1 MRLWQN
7 PKKFGLDSV
16 SADSYR
22 PRPIEE
28 RRQVTPAL
36 VSLEART
43 VILTPRPRL
52 SHLLSASITLVV
64 VGNVPCGLAAEPQA
78 ERTMRMPSWVESMA
92 EPVEQ
97 DQSTEPALE
106 AIVPVARPSIG
117 GKPTTQNSRT
127 SRPATQRPQPI
138 TEATES
144 PTLQERAARLFDPQ
158 LLKAAWS
165 DLMPKAEKSPE
176 AVRRD
181 ETRSVEQSAELGPE
195 TSVLNRPD
203 QSDRPTWQRP
213 LAAARSLLQ
222 QPARSAETAA
232 IETSGT
238 ADEIAP
244 QPAAPAERTDTA
256 PLTAP
261 IAEAPDE
268 TPTLAIDPASF
279 RGAYPG
285 KTTRAEI
292 DADWGQGQPLPREDG
307 IECFFWEIEPFDR
320 VAVTFRDGVVSAI
333 QIKLAEP
340 VSATDL
346 AKQLEIADL
355 RTVAVLDDEG
365 TAIGQVFPERGVMF
379 SLEPTSSAATAVLLE
394 PLDPDSFVLRAE
406 GEMNSSAA
414 YAVADLQY
422 AIEIDPGHLRAHRL
436 LLSLMCDEGRW
447 QTALKLADK
456 AEQISPGDAWT
467 GLKRAEILLELDRPE
482 DAQAMVDSLIE
493 RPRVSSLLA
502 SQAGRLR
509 GRIELAK
516 SEPNF
521 EQAVD
526 LFTEAIRKATPLAS
540 SRSENVRSVAR
551 RVLLDSHLGTAQ
563 AIARGTWQQKN
574 RVIPKWIS
582 RANGIVENIAPDDR
596 DHDRL
601 ELDLTCGVLAVA
613 AGSANAVEAVPW
625 VKRLL
630 QLREEMNDSVSD
642 PWRRRQI
649 DWQVGCGLADA
660 LTAAR
665 KRGEADDMLDNA
677 TLTVAYLERGAEHRE
692 LTATERCDLGDLMFQ
707 IGIMHSLRNG
717 DHATAVT
724 WFDKTIPLWN
734 RNERVLE
741 NDELG
746 RVGES
751 FVSMAISYW
760 QVERREDAIDL
771 SRTGVDLMVEAVD
784 RKKLAERALSVAYG
798 NLSTMY
804 AEQGETEKS
813 QAYAEMATR
822 VESVSGMLR

>member
-1 MRLWQN
+1 M
-7 PKKFGLDSV
+7 PAHV
-16 SADSYR
+16 S
-22 PRPIEE
+22 P
-28 RRQVTPAL
+28 
-36 VSLEART
+36 EART
-43 VILTPRPRL
+43 VILMPRPRL
-52 SHLLSASITLVV
+52 FHARLSRLAPATLALVATGAATV
-64 VGNVPCGLAAEPQA
+64 SLAAESQPNA
-78 ERTMRMPSWVESMA
+78 AMRMPSWVESLGQSEA
-92 EPVEQ
+92 ETVSGNE
-97 DQSTEPALE
+97 SALE
-106 AIVPVARPSIG
+106 AIVPVGRPSVG
-117 GKPTTQNSRT
+117 GKPAPRNTQSEAPVTR
-127 SRPATQRPQPI
+127 RPAPPASTAQ
-138 TEATES
+138 ES
-144 PTLQERAARLFDPQ
+144 PTLTERAARLFDPK

-165 DLMPKAEKSPE
+165 DLMPKAEE
-176 AVRRD
+176 APTARREA
-181 ETRSVEQSAELGPE
+181 ETARQTTDLGPE

-203 QSDRPTWQRP
+203 KTADSPSWQRP
-213 LAAARSLLQ
+213 LAAARSLLK
-222 QPARSAETAA
+222 QPIRAAETAA
-232 IETSGT
+232 IETRGE
-238 ADEIAP
+238 AEE
-244 QPAAPAERTDTA
+244 AAPEPATPTA
-256 PLTAP
+256 TVVETTPLTAP

-292 DADWGQGQPLPREDG
+292 DADWGPGQAIPRDDG
-307 IECFFWEIEPFDR
+307 LESFFWEIDPFDR
-320 VAVTFRDGVVSAI
+320 VAVTFRDGVISAI

-340 VSATDL
+340 VSASDL

-355 RTVAVLDDEG
+355 RTVAVLDDSG

-379 SLEPTSSAATAVLLE
+379 SLEAGTTAATAVLLE

-406 GEMNSSAA
+406 GELNSSAA

-422 AIEIDPGHLRAHRL
+422 AIEIDSTHLRAHRL
-436 LLSLMCDEGRW
+436 LLALMCDEGRW

-456 AEQISPGDAWT
+456 AEEISPGDAWT
-467 GLKRAEILLELDRPE
+467 GLKRAEVLLELERPDE
-482 DAQAMVDSLIE
+482 AQVMVDSLVE

-502 SQAGRLR
+502 AQAGRLQ
-509 GRIELAK
+509 GGIELAK
-516 SEPNF
+516 DEPDF
-521 EQAVD
+521 EHAVD

-551 RVLLDSHLGTAQ
+551 RVLLDAHLGTAQ

-582 RANGIVENIAPDDR
+582 RANGIVENIEPADR
-596 DHDRL
+596 DRDRL

-630 QLREEMNDSVSD
+630 QLRETMNDSVTD

-692 LTATERCDLGDLMFQ
+692 LTATERRDLGNLMFQ

-734 RNERVLE
+734 RNQRVLE
-741 NDELG
+741 DDELG

-804 AEQGETEKS
+804 AEQGDAEKS

-822 VESVSGMLR
+822 VETVGGMLR